1 MRRIGL
7 AVAVAAAMTLV
18 AGAHYAASA
27 TTEGPFG
34 GTAAAV
40 PGTVYAENYDT
51 GGQGVG
57 YSVTSVNGTANSYRS
72 DGVDLEATSDTGG
85 GYNLGWTSGGQWLR
99 YAVNVATAG
108 TYTVSLRIAAPSGV
122 TDALHLA
129 NSAGSNLSGNVNI
142 PATGGWQTWA
152 TVTASLTLPA
162 GQQILTLVED
172 NAGWNINSVQF
183 ATTAAPGGPFG
194 GTPAA
199 VPGVVQA
206 ENYDTGGQGVGY
218 SVNSVNGSANGYR
231 TDGVDLES
239 TSDTGGGYNVGWT
252 SGGQWFRYTVNVA
265 SAGSYTLSL
274 RVAAPSAVTGALHLA
289 NASGTNLTGNVNL
302 PATGGWQTWITVTAS
317 LTLPAGQQVLTLAE
331 DTGGWNVNS
340 LQFATGGGGTPVNLA
355 AGKPTAESSH
365 TSVYASANVTD
376 GDQSTYW
383 ESASNAF
390 PQWIQVDLG
399 SAQSVS
405 RIVLRLPA
413 SWGTRNQTLSVLA
426 STDGASFTTIVGS
439 ATYTFDPASN
449 NTVTITFAATS
460 RRYFRLNFT
469 ANTGWPA
476 GQVSELQIWN
486 Q

>member
-1 MRRIGL
+1 MAGVTFVPAGEQVAFANFGLSEPALHSGAQDSVRAIRR
-7 AVAVAAAMTLV
+7 
-18 AGAHYAASA
+18 
-27 TTEGPFG
+27 
-34 GTAAAV
+34 
-40 PGTVYAENYDT
+40 
-51 GGQGVG
+51 
-57 YSVTSVNGTANSYRS
+57 
-72 DGVDLEATSDTGG
+72 
-85 GYNLGWTSGGQWLR
+85 
-99 YAVNVATAG
+99 
-108 TYTVSLRIAAPSGV
+108 AAPHAQV
-122 TDALHLA
+122 YE
-129 NSAGSNLSGNVNI
+129 
-142 PATGGWQTWA
+142 
-152 TVTASLTLPA
+152 LTLPA
-162 GQQILTLVED
+162 GQQILTLVDD

-199 VPGVVQA
+199 VPGLVQA

-265 SAGSYTLSL
+265 TAGSYTLSL
-274 RVAAPSAVTGALHLA
+274 RVAAPGAVSSALHVV
-289 NASGTNLTGNVNL
+289 NASGTNLSGSVSL
-302 PATGGWQTWITVTAS
+302 PATGGWQTWTTVTAS

-331 DTGGWNVNS
+331 DNAGWNINS

-376 GDQSTYW
+376 GNQSTYW

-390 PQWIQVDLG
+390 PQWVQVDLG

-405 RIVLRLPA
+405 RIVLGLPG

-439 ATYTFDPASN
+439 ATYTFDPSSN
-449 NTVTITFAATS
+449 NAVTITFAATS

-476 GQVSELQIWN
+476 GQGSELEIWN